1 MFMIQK
7 VKDVWLLLVL
17 EHLQY
22 NEVHFCESNITLLL
36 LACSK
41 FHLVRETGW

>member
-1 MFMIQK
+1 MLMIQK

-22 NEVHFCESNITLLL
+22 NEVHFYENKITLFL

-41 FHLVRETGW
+41 FHLVHEAG